1 MASSTSSA
9 AIESFSTGNL
19 LPKSFSFRDRIR
31 VSLKALQ
38 RSQYS
43 NTTKAVS
50 RHPIATAVSVQVMKV
65 ILIFASLLT
74 LVPMVRADE
83 VIVRH
88 DRNVVE
94 HNHYHHHYRHHEV
107 VVVHP
112 N

>member
-1 MASSTSSA
+1 MSTQTFADGDGKTSEGEVLS
-9 AIESFSTGNL
+9 
-19 LPKSFSFRDRIR
+19 RI
-31 VSLKALQ
+31 
-38 RSQYS
+38 QYG
-43 NTTKAVS
+43 NTTKSGMPVS
-50 RHPIATAVSVQVMKV
+50 VTTAVLTQVMKV

-74 LVPMVRADE
+74 LVPVMARADE

-94 HNHYHHHYRHHEV
+94 QHHYRHHYYRHHEV

>member
-1 MASSTSSA
+1 M
-9 AIESFSTGNL
+9 
-19 LPKSFSFRDRIR
+19 P
-31 VSLKALQ
+31 VSV
-38 RSQYS
+38 
-43 NTTKAVS
+43 T
-50 RHPIATAVSVQVMKV
+50 TAVLTQVMKV

-74 LVPMVRADE
+74 LVPVMVRADE

-94 HNHYHHHYRHHEV
+94 QHHYRHHHYRHHEV

>member
-1 MASSTSSA
+1 
-9 AIESFSTGNL
+9 
-19 LPKSFSFRDRIR
+19 
-31 VSLKALQ
+31 
-38 RSQYS
+38 
-43 NTTKAVS
+43 
-50 RHPIATAVSVQVMKV
+50 MKV

-94 HNHYHHHYRHHEV
+94 HNHYRHHYRHHEV